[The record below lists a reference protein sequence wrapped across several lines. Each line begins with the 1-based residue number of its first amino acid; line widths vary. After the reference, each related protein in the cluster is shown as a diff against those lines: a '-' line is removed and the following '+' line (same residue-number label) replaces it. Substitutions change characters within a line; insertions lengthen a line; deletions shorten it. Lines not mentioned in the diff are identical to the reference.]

1 MPKSLDEFA
10 KEVREKLE
18 AFEKMWRANNIIDP
32 ENWPLVLDEA
42 NAGLWWE
49 FFVGSN
55 SEDIET

>member
-1 MPKSLDEFA
+1 MAKALYEFVE
-10 KEVREKLE
+10 EVRKKLE
-18 AFEKMWRANNIIDP
+18 SFEKEWRENNIIDP
-32 ENWPLVLDEA
+32 ENWPLVLDES